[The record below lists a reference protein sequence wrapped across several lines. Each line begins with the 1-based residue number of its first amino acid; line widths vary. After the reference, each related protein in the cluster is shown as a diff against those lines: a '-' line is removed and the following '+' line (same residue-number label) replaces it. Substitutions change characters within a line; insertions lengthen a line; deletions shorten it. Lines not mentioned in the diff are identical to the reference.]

1 MSGHALASKE
11 LANSLLQEIH
21 TEQKVAELVHEEFAE
36 HPNVDW
42 VPLGQQTNNYSIVE
56 NQQEEAMAA
65 LTELLTNSVDAVILK
80 NYFQRYGDSYSGDEF
95 DDMYEAADALVNNE
109 GCEISLKAQGEQ
121 NGPFSLTVIDNGTG
135 QPRERFAHTF
145 LNVLTPGEIKQEY
158 DFLQGKYGMGST
170 GSLPFCGDR
179 GFKLVVSASYENP
192 GEWSWSLIRK
202 NRDKT
207 RYEYLIV
214 NNSVP
219 IFDGKI
225 NGQEYGSFVKCYNYQ
240 TETKSEINQYFR
252 RRLERYIVESP
263 LPIRLIDT
271 RYGDGFGD
279 VHTRGLLPRLN
290 ENREYIQD
298 VDQIDHSFDNPIL
311 GDRMIRIYL
320 LKADDVLEE
329 EDLSGY
335 TKSNFVTGRKHRKQA
350 VLFTVNGQTHGDQ
363 GETFIKRRC
372 SFNRVAKDTLVFVD
386 FSDVSDADIVDLF
399 KPSRDRLT
407 EKEPARALREELE
420 DLISDNNML
429 KEEEQRRRNR
439 MAKEESEELED
450 DILEQILQKN
460 PALKGYLKAGK
471 KQPTV
476 TEEGDQEPEYD
487 GKFYPDKFEII
498 KSYRSKTNYNT
509 WDGPDG
515 SYEKE
520 IPINKAS
527 TQRFELNAENDF
539 LTRETE
545 QGSVNASIPQ
555 VVKSVRLK
563 DGILSVKLQAPRGA
577 EPGHSMPLQL
587 TVEPAKVG
595 DGELTRTV
603 SLQFTELVEDSGG
616 GGGKTKNQS
625 EGFELPEAYWVEKED
640 WDDHDMNEQSIV
652 DVAPYDDEMVLYI
665 NKHSAPLQNFMV
677 RHNIRESAK
686 KTIQQRYKLA
696 VIFYSVGQYL
706 EIKKQYED
714 DPLWDEID
722 FAEVVQT
729 SMKGVAQSLLE
740 QTISDDEL
748 NRFTV

>member
-1 MSGHALASKE
+1 MTKSALAEKQ
-11 LANSLLQEIH
+11 LATKLLDEIH
-21 TEQKVAELVHEEFAE
+21 TEQEVAELAHKEFSE
-36 HPNVDW
+36 NPEVNW

-65 LTELLTNSVDAVILK
+65 LTELITNSVDAVILK
-80 NYFQRYGDSYSGDEF
+80 NYFERYGDSYTGDEF
-95 DDMYEAADALVNNE
+95 DDMYEAADALVDQE
-109 GCEISLKAQGEQ
+109 RCEISLRAQGEQ
-121 NGPFSLTVIDNGTG
+121 NGPFSLTVVDNGTG
-135 QPRERFAHTF
+135 QPRERFEHTF

-158 DFLQGKYGMGST
+158 NFLQGKYGMGST

-179 GFKLVVSASYENP
+179 GFKLVVSASHENP

-202 NRDKT
+202 NREKT

-214 NNSVP
+214 DDSVP
-219 IFDGKI
+219 TFDGEI
-225 NGQEYGSFVKCYNYQ
+225 NGREYGSFVKCYNYE
-240 TETKSEINQYFR
+240 TEVKSEINQYFR
-252 RRLERYIVESP
+252 RRLERYIVKSP

-279 VHTRGLLPRLN
+279 VHTRGLLPRLKQ
-290 ENREYIQD
+290 NREYIED
-298 VDQIDHSFDNPIL
+298 VDEIQHSFDNPIL
-311 GDRMIRIYL
+311 GERLVRIYL

-329 EDLSGY
+329 KGLSEY
-335 TKSNFVTGRKHRKQA
+335 TKANFVTGRKHRKQA

-386 FSDVSDADIVDLF
+386 FSNVSDADIVDLF

-407 EKEPARALREELE
+407 EKKPAKALRQELE
-420 DLISDNNML
+420 DLITDNKML
-429 KEEEQRRRNR
+429 KQEEQRRRNR
-439 MAKEESEELED
+439 MAKEENEELEE

-476 TEEGDQEPEYD
+476 TEEGDQQPEYD

-498 KSYRSKTNYNT
+498 KSYRSRANYKI

-515 SYEKE
+515 QYEKE
-520 IPINKAS
+520 IPVNKTS

-545 QGSVNASIPQ
+545 QGSVNTSIPQ
-555 VVKSVRLK
+555 IVKSVRLK
-563 DGILSVKLQAPRGA
+563 DGILSVTLQAPDGA

-587 TVEPAKVG
+587 TVKPAQVG
-595 DGELTRTV
+595 DGKLTRTL
-603 SLQFTELVEDSGG
+603 SLQFTEPVEDSGG
-616 GGGKTKNQS
+616 GGNNKKQS
-625 EGFELPEAYWVEKED
+625 EGFELPEAYWVEKEE
-640 WDDHDMNEQSIV
+640 WDNHEMDEQSIV
-652 DVAPYDDEMVLYI
+652 NIDPYDDEMVLYI
-665 NKHSAPLQNFMV
+665 NKHAAPLQNFIV

-686 KTIQQRYKLA
+686 ETVQQRYKLA
-696 VIFYSVGQYL
+696 VIFYSVGQYI
-706 EIKKQYED
+706 EIRQEFEENS
-714 DPLWDEID
+714 LWDEID

-729 SMKGVAQSLLE
+729 SMRGVAQSLLE

-748 NRFTV
+748 DRFTV